1 MIGSKFGK
9 PIMFFNRY
17 CTNSIGHE
25 FYKVAYGLLSFYNIK
40 SKHWFHSIELFF
52 KASTKLLLL
61 LATWSSIKVMEQM
74 MVLWILFLFYFT
86 VVWYS
91 FFSFWFLY
99 IYGLTQGDNP
109 TFSDSWSS
117 DPTFSALHFGGI
129 TKILKLPT
137 PQSLN
142 YIDLMHSLEGYPRNV
157 PRKSGSGHPSC
168 SSARKSQKEAWWTV
182 PSGGLNKTLL
192 YNLYIKSQLHL
203 SVLAVCGLSKNDFF
217 CSFGEIFG
225 SLLWSLMLWCL
236 IFDLW
241 GPELAVGKLHPLHF
255 GHFFCGVVWIS
266 LTFLYTFILVFWIKC
281 SCQFVQTDRHCFR
294 VMSVNVYQDTPV
306 QFFKFKA
313 KCLLIL
319 IAFEVNVDPLTL
331 LLFLLYLIAYWK
343 P

>member
-1 MIGSKFGK
+1 MVNRSC
-9 PIMFFNRY
+9 FFNRY

-52 KASTKLLLL
+52 KASTKLLSL
-61 LATWSSIKVMEQM
+61 LATWSSTKVMEQM

-99 IYGLTQGDNP
+99 IYIYGLTQGYNP

-203 SVLAVCGLSKNDFF
+203 SVLAVCGLRKMIFF
-217 CSFGEIFG
+217 VALVKFLAHCCGPWCFGVWFSTCEVLNWRWESSIRCILGIFFVG
-225 SLLWSLMLWCL
+225 LS
-236 IFDLW
+236 
-241 GPELAVGKLHPLHF
+241 ELAWHF
-255 GHFFCGVVWIS
+255 
-266 LTFLYTFILVFWIKC
+266 YIL
-281 SCQFVQTDRHCFR
+281 S
-294 VMSVNVYQDTPV
+294 Y
-306 QFFKFKA
+306 
-313 KCLLIL
+313 
-319 IAFEVNVDPLTL
+319 
-331 LLFLLYLIAYWK
+331 
-343 P
+343 